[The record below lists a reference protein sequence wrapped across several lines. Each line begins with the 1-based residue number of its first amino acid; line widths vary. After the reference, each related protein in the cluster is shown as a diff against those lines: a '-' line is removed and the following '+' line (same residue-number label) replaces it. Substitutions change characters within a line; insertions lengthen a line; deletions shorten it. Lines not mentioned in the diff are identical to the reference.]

1 MVQNANENA
10 SAPGH
15 VQAAPSHLHHLL
27 PLRGHPQVVLR
38 SLVRRGTDSLQNRL
52 KCTGGRPAPVS
63 CVALF
68 AAYADCSPR
77 WCLSSGGLL
86 SHCLPLCRSWLLLFF
101 LGPFFQGIVWS
112 SYYILQHHVFPPLRD
127 SGALH
132 LGLNRQA
139 YRVTFGTFYIFST
152 QNIRNSNTPRRPAR
166 TP

>member
-1 MVQNANENA
+1 MRA
-10 SAPGH
+10 
-15 VQAAPSHLHHLL
+15 HLAMYKQH
-27 PLRGHPQVVLR
+27 RV
-38 SLVRRGTDSLQNRL
+38 TYITY
-52 KCTGGRPAPVS
+52 C
-63 CVALF
+63 LF
-68 AAYADCSPR
+68 AAILR
-77 WCLSSGGLL
+77 WSLGHWFVAVRTASKIGLNAPGGALRRLAVSHSLRRMPIVHHAGVFRPVVCCRIACLFVVRG
-86 SHCLPLCRSWLLLFF
+86 CCLFF